1 LTEDQ
6 PAARSGLRVMAAPDP
21 QDPVLPAPRPGSS
34 WTDADADRWLGER
47 DLVGWRF
54 ELDRIRKLLA
64 ALGDPQKSAPAIH
77 VVGTNGKS
85 STTRMIAALLSAHG
99 HNVGAYLSPHL
110 HNLRER
116 VELSGTPLTE
126 PQHAAAVAAVARACE
141 QVDQPG
147 DPVTQFEAHTASAF
161 VAFSSARCDVT
172 VVEAGLGGRL
182 DSTNVLDAP
191 VVALTSVGLE
201 HTALLGDTVEQITA
215 EKVAVV
221 TPGSTLVL
229 GAGLPEA
236 AEFVARTHAAD
247 VGASVITATT
257 AFSDRHAGA
266 PYQQANFALARAA
279 TEAYLGQLD
288 PRRVL
293 EVVDHFSMPARFERI
308 AERPLTILDG
318 AHNPDGVRALVAGLR
333 DLDHPGPVVAVISVL
348 SDKDLESMVREL
360 ATVADQIVAC
370 DCGTPRAIA
379 PELLAQRVKA
389 TLPGYPVHTERGPV
403 EALRRAQRLVGEDG
417 LVVACGTLGLART
430 LSVAG
435 GDR

>member
-1 LTEDQ
+1 MDTL
-6 PAARSGLRVMAAPDP
+6 GP

-34 WTDADADRWLGER
+34 WTDADADRWLAER

-85 STTRMIAALLSAHG
+85 STTRMIAALLTAHG
-99 HNVGAYLSPHL
+99 HDVGAYLSPHL

-116 VELSGTPLTE
+116 VELSGAPLTE
-126 PQHAAAVAAVARACE
+126 PQHAMAVGAVARACE
-141 QVDQPG
+141 DVDQPG

-161 VAFSSARCDVT
+161 VAFASARCDVV

-236 AEFVARTHAAD
+236 AEFVARTHAAE
-247 VGASVITATT
+247 VGARVITA
-257 AFSDRHAGA
+257 APAYSDRHAGA

-279 TEAYLGQLD
+279 AEAYLGSLD
-288 PRRVL
+288 PRRAL

-308 AERPLTILDG
+308 AEQPLTILDG
-318 AHNPDGVRALVAGLR
+318 AHNPDGVRAVVAGLR
-333 DLDHPGPVVAVISVL
+333 DLEHSGPTVAVISVL
-348 SDKDLESMVREL
+348 ADKDLETMVREL
-360 ATVADQIVAC
+360 ATVVSEIVVC

-379 PELLAQRVKA
+379 PELLAARVQS
-389 TLPGYPVHTERGPV
+389 TLPGFPVHTERAPSDALKRARALAGPN
-403 EALRRAQRLVGEDG
+403 G

-430 LSVAG
+430 LSIAG
-435 GDR
+435 VER